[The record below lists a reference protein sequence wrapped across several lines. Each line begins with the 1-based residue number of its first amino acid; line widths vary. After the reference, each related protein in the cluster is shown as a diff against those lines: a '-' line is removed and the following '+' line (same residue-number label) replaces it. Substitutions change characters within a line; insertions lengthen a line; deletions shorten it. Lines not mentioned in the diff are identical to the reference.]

1 MKSLKVVYMGTPEFA
16 VATLGSLLINGYNV
30 LAVVTSPDKPAGRGM
45 TVKKSAVKLFAE
57 SNCLPILQPEDLKST
72 VFVERLHH
80 LNADIFVVVAF
91 RMLPREVWTLP
102 AKGTI
107 NLHASL
113 LPQYRGAAPINHAII
128 NGETTTGVSTFLI
141 DEKTDTGNI
150 LLRREVPIF
159 PFENSSDLH
168 DKLMKHGAR
177 LVINT
182 LEGIASGSIKP
193 RPQSDFM
200 MPGETL
206 FKAPKIFPEF
216 CIIDW
221 NMEAHRIHN
230 LIRGL
235 ANYPCARSAF
245 RKDSKTLSFKIYEA
259 RPETQEHNLSPG
271 QIITDLKSFLKIA
284 CKGGFVNIL
293 SLQLEGKKRLRTA
306 DFLKGFKIE
315 DYSIAEG

>member
-1 MKSLKVVYMGTPEFA
+1 MKNLKVVYMGTPEFA
-16 VATLGSLLINGYNV
+16 VATLGSLLMNGYNV

-57 SNCLPILQPEDLKST
+57 ANSLPILQPEDLKCP
-72 VFVERLHH
+72 VFIDRLRR

-102 AKGTI
+102 PKGTI

-128 NGETTTGVSTFLI
+128 NGEKTTGVSTFLI

-150 LLRREVPIF
+150 LLRREVPVF
-159 PFENSSDLH
+159 PFENASDLH
-168 DKLMKHGAR
+168 DKLMKHGAS

-182 LEGIASGSIKP
+182 LEGIAVGSIKP

-206 FKAPKIFPEF
+206 FKAPKIFPKF

-245 RKDSKTLSFKIYEA
+245 RKDSKTLIFKIYEA

-271 QIITDLKSFLKIA
+271 QIITDRKSFLKIA
-284 CKGGFVNIL
+284 CRGGFVNIL
-293 SLQLEGKKRLRTA
+293 SLQLEGKKRLGTA
-306 DFLKGFKIE
+306 DFLRGFKIE
-315 DYSIAEG
+315 DYSIAEE

>member
-1 MKSLKVVYMGTPEFA
+1 MKNLKVVYMGTPEFA
-16 VATLGSLLINGYNV
+16 VATLGSLLMNGYNV

-57 SNCLPILQPEDLKST
+57 ANSLPILQPEDLKCP
-72 VFVERLHH
+72 VFIDRLRR

-102 AKGTI
+102 PKGTI

-128 NGETTTGVSTFLI
+128 NGEKTTGVSTFLI

-150 LLRREVPIF
+150 LLRREVPVF
-159 PFENSSDLH
+159 PFENASDLH
-168 DKLMKHGAR
+168 DKLMKHGAS

-182 LEGIASGSIKP
+182 LEGIAVGSIKP

-271 QIITDLKSFLKIA
+271 QIITDRKSFLKIS
-284 CKGGFVNIL
+284 CRGGFVNIL
-293 SLQLEGKKRLRTA
+293 SLQLEGKKRLSTA
-306 DFLKGFKIE
+306 DFLRGFKIE
-315 DYSIAEG
+315 DYSIAED

>member
-1 MKSLKVVYMGTPEFA
+1 MKNLKVVYMGTPEFA
-16 VATLGSLLINGYNV
+16 VATLGSLLMNGYNV

-57 SNCLPILQPEDLKST
+57 ANSLPILQPEDLKCP
-72 VFVERLHH
+72 VFIDRLRR

-102 AKGTI
+102 PKGTI

-128 NGETTTGVSTFLI
+128 NGEKTTGVSTFLI

-150 LLRREVPIF
+150 LLRREVPVF
-159 PFENSSDLH
+159 PFENASDLH
-168 DKLMKHGAR
+168 DKLMKHGAS

-182 LEGIASGSIKP
+182 LEGIAVGSIKP

-206 FKAPKIFPEF
+206 FKAPKIFPKF

-245 RKDSKTLSFKIYEA
+245 RKDSKTLIFKIYEA

-271 QIITDLKSFLKIA
+271 QIITDRKSFLKIA
-284 CKGGFVNIL
+284 CRGGFVNIL
-293 SLQLEGKKRLRTA
+293 SLQLEGKKRLGTA
-306 DFLKGFKIE
+306 DFLRGFKIE
-315 DYSIAEG
+315 DYSIAED

>member
-1 MKSLKVVYMGTPEFA
+1 MKNLKVVYMGTPEFA
-16 VATLGSLLINGYNV
+16 VATLGSLLMNGYNV

-57 SNCLPILQPEDLKST
+57 ANSLPILQPEDLKCP
-72 VFVERLHH
+72 VFIDRLRR

-102 AKGTI
+102 PKGTI

-128 NGETTTGVSTFLI
+128 NGEKTTGVSTFLI

-150 LLRREVPIF
+150 LLRREVPVF
-159 PFENSSDLH
+159 PFENASDLH
-168 DKLMKHGAR
+168 DKLMKHGAS

-182 LEGIASGSIKP
+182 LEGIAVGSIKP

-206 FKAPKIFPEF
+206 FKAPKIFPKF

-271 QIITDLKSFLKIA
+271 QIITDRKSFFKIA
-284 CKGGFVNIL
+284 CRGGFVNIL
-293 SLQLEGKKRLRTA
+293 SLQLEGKKRLGTA
-306 DFLKGFKIE
+306 DFLRGFKIE
-315 DYSIAEG
+315 DYSIAED

>member
-1 MKSLKVVYMGTPEFA
+1 MKNLKVVYMGTPEFA
-16 VATLGSLLINGYNV
+16 VAPLGSLLMNGYNV

-57 SNCLPILQPEDLKST
+57 ANSLPILQPEDLKCP
-72 VFVERLHH
+72 VFIDRLRR

-102 AKGTI
+102 PKGTI

-128 NGETTTGVSTFLI
+128 NGEKTTGVSTFLI

-150 LLRREVPIF
+150 LLRREVPVF
-159 PFENSSDLH
+159 PFENASDLH
-168 DKLMKHGAR
+168 DKLMKHGAS

-182 LEGIASGSIKP
+182 LEGIAVGSIKP

-271 QIITDLKSFLKIA
+271 QIITDRKSFLKIA
-284 CKGGFVNIL
+284 CRGGFVNIL
-293 SLQLEGKKRLRTA
+293 SLQLEGKKRLGTA
-306 DFLKGFKIE
+306 DFLRGFKIE
-315 DYSIAEG
+315 DYSIAEE

>member
-1 MKSLKVVYMGTPEFA
+1 MKNLKVVYMGTPEFA
-16 VATLGSLLINGYNV
+16 VATLGSLLMNGYNV

-57 SNCLPILQPEDLKST
+57 TNSLPILQPEDLKCP
-72 VFVERLHH
+72 VFIDRLRR

-102 AKGTI
+102 PKGTI

-128 NGETTTGVSTFLI
+128 NGEKTTGVSTFLI

-150 LLRREVPIF
+150 LLRREVPVF
-159 PFENSSDLH
+159 PFENASDLH
-168 DKLMKHGAR
+168 DKLMKHGAS

-182 LEGIASGSIKP
+182 LEGIAVGSIKP

-271 QIITDLKSFLKIA
+271 QIITDRKSFLKIA
-284 CKGGFVNIL
+284 CRGGFVNIL
-293 SLQLEGKKRLRTA
+293 SLQLEGKKRLGTA
-306 DFLKGFKIE
+306 DFLRGFKIE
-315 DYSIAEG
+315 DYSIAEE

>member
-1 MKSLKVVYMGTPEFA
+1 MKNLKVVYMGTPEFA
-16 VATLGSLLINGYNV
+16 VATLGSLLMNGYNV

-57 SNCLPILQPEDLKST
+57 SNCLPILQPEDLKCP
-72 VFVERLHH
+72 VFIDRLRR

-102 AKGTI
+102 PKGTI

-128 NGETTTGVSTFLI
+128 NGEKTTGVSTFLI

-150 LLRREVPIF
+150 LLRREVPVF
-159 PFENSSDLH
+159 PFENASDLH
-168 DKLMKHGAR
+168 DKLMKHGAS

-182 LEGIASGSIKP
+182 LEGIAVGSIKP

>member
-1 MKSLKVVYMGTPEFA
+1 MKNLKVVYMGTPEFA
-16 VATLGSLLINGYNV
+16 VATLGSLLMNGYNV

-57 SNCLPILQPEDLKST
+57 ANSLPILQPEDLKCP
-72 VFVERLHH
+72 VFIDRLRR

-102 AKGTI
+102 PKGTI

-128 NGETTTGVSTFLI
+128 NGEKTTGVSTFLI

-150 LLRREVPIF
+150 LLRREVPVF
-159 PFENSSDLH
+159 PFENASDLH
-168 DKLMKHGAR
+168 DKLMKHGAS

-182 LEGIASGSIKP
+182 LEGIAVGSIKP

-245 RKDSKTLSFKIYEA
+245 RKDSKTLIFKIYEA

-271 QIITDLKSFLKIA
+271 QIITDRKSFLKIA
-284 CKGGFVNIL
+284 CRGGFVNIL
-293 SLQLEGKKRLRTA
+293 SLQLEGKKRLGTA
-306 DFLKGFKIE
+306 DFLRGFKIE
-315 DYSIAEG
+315 DYSIAEE